1 MFIVKKKEN
10 LIKIYKAII
19 NICLIIIYKNNTSFF
34 SFFDKKSF
42 YTNYFKIS
50 DNYNCY
56 NKKNLFKKI
65 NEYIRICR
73 NEKLINKIQDNYN
86 SKPKITAII
95 PVYNASKTIKSAVRS
110 IQNQN
115 MIEIEIILVDDVS
128 DDNSID
134 IINEMIHEDKRI
146 KLIKNKKNRGTLY
159 SRSVGVLNAKGKYIM
174 ALDNDDLFLYGIFNK
189 CYEEAEKNNHDII
202 EFSGLQICKNCSVDI
217 NKIYIPWFL
226 RFKKD
231 RLVVKQPQLSTFDYI
246 RKKTSFEF
254 IDVFVWGKLIKKD
267 TYKKAIRSLGNE
279 IYEHRICLT
288 EDKILMLGLFKVANS
303 FKFIDVYGIVYI
315 ENPNSICHTWSK
327 TKKKRI
333 IHDFFMLSVIYYNLT
348 KNTNEIQ
355 FVVEEFKKHFG
366 EFSTYLDKRHKKIFL
381 KLYNNLLNCSNVLGS
396 EKKILINT
404 MNNYKDIY

>member
-1 MFIVKKKEN
+1 M
-10 LIKIYKAII
+10 
-19 NICLIIIYKNNTSFF
+19 
-34 SFFDKKSF
+34 
-42 YTNYFKIS
+42 
-50 DNYNCY
+50 
-56 NKKNLFKKI
+56 
-65 NEYIRICR
+65 
-73 NEKLINKIQDNYN
+73 INKIQDNYN
-86 SKPKITAII
+86 SKPKITTII

-128 DDNSID
+128 GDNSLD

-159 SRSVGVLNAKGKYIM
+159 SRSIGVLNAKSKYIM
-174 ALDNDDLFLYGIFNK
+174 ALDNDDLFLYGIFNR
-189 CYEEAEKNNHDII
+189 CYEEAEKNNYDII

-226 RFKKD
+226 RFKKNG
-231 RLVVKQPQLSTFDYI
+231 LVVKQPQLSTFDYI
-246 RKKTSFEF
+246 RKNTSFDF

-267 TYKKAIRSLGNE
+267 TYKKAIQSLGNE

-288 EDKILMLGLFKVANS
+288 EDKILILGLFKVANS
-303 FKFIDVYGIVYI
+303 FKFIDVYGIIYF
-315 ENPNSICHTWSK
+315 ENPDSICHTWSK
-327 TKKKRI
+327 TKKERI

-355 FVVEEFKKHFG
+355 IVVEEFKKHFW
-366 EFSTYLDKRHKKIFL
+366 EFSTSLDTSHKKIFL
-381 KLYNNLLNCSNVLGS
+381 KLYNNLLNCSNVLDS

-404 MNNYKDIY
+404 MNNYKNVY